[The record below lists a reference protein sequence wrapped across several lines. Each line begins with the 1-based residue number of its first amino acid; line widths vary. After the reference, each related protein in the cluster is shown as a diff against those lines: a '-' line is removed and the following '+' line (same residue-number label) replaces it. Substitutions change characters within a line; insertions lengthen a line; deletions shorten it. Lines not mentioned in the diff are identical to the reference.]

1 MEDTTS
7 SPPLG
12 VGLHKKE
19 EAVKSGDTALAR
31 ILKYSGVRLVSLAI
45 TVVIGLYLTILIANM
60 GGYVD
65 QIRKAAIQE
74 EVNQRVATDPTMR
87 NMTAAVK
94 KARIDEMIAL
104 ADHYFGLDQPFLP
117 RTFFYLGDAI
127 TLNLGRALEM
137 TSNSGS
143 TQVRLILLERIPPT
157 LLLFATAALILFFL
171 ALFAALVLSRR
182 YGSFLD
188 KSLIALTPLSSA
200 PGWFYGIFL
209 ILIFASVLKVL
220 PFGGMTDSPP
230 PSDTF
235 LFILSLLKHLT
246 LPVLAITLSSIFL
259 DIFTWRT
266 FFLIYSS
273 EDYVDMAKA
282 KGLPSNE
289 IESRYILRPT
299 LPTII
304 TSFALLVIGV
314 WTGAP
319 ILETIFNW
327 PGLGRALYQ
336 AVSEFDT
343 PVIIGSTVI
352 YSYLLALT
360 VFLLDFFY
368 ALVDPRVKIGG
379 EKHPE

>member
-1 MEDTTS
+1 MEETS
-7 SPPLG
+7 SPSLG
-12 VGLHKKE
+12 VGLHEKE
-19 EAVKSGDTALAR
+19 KTVKPADSTLSR
-31 ILKYSGVRLVSLAI
+31 ILKYSGVRLISLSI

-65 QIRKAAIQE
+65 QIRQAAIE
-74 EVNQRVATDPTMR
+74 LDVGTRVANDPAMR
-87 NMTAAVK
+87 NFSAAVK
-94 KARIDEMIAL
+94 KQRIDAMIAL
-104 ADHYFGLDQPFLP
+104 EDHYFGLDQPFLV
-117 RTFFYLGDAI
+117 RSFTYLSNAI
-127 TLNLGRALEM
+127 TLNLGRALQM

-157 LLLFATAALILFFL
+157 LLLFATADLILFFL
-171 ALFAALVLSRR
+171 ALFGALALSRQ

-188 KSLIALTPLSSA
+188 KALIGLTPLSSA

-209 ILIFASVLKVL
+209 ILIFASIFKIL

-230 PSDTF
+230 PADRF
-235 LFILSLLKHLT
+235 LFIVSLLKHLA
-246 LPVLAITLSSIFL
+246 LPVMAITLSSIFL

-327 PGLGRALYQ
+327 PGLGRVLYQ
-336 AVSEFDT
+336 AVSDFDT

-352 YSYLLALT
+352 FSYLLALT
-360 VFLLDFFY
+360 VYLLDFFY

-379 EKHPE
+379 EKNTQ

>member
-1 MEDTTS
+1 MEETS

-12 VGLHKKE
+12 LGVHEKE
-19 EAVKSGDTALAR
+19 KAVKPADSTLSR

-65 QIRKAAIQE
+65 QIRKAGIELDAST
-74 EVNQRVATDPTMR
+74 RVASDPTMR
-87 NMTAAVK
+87 NLSAAVK
-94 KARIDEMIAL
+94 KQRINAIIVLEE
-104 ADHYFGLDQPFLP
+104 HYYGLDQPFLV
-117 RTFFYLGDAI
+117 RSFTYLSDAI
-127 TLNLGRALEM
+127 TLNLGRALQM

-143 TQVRLILLERIPPT
+143 TQVRLILLERLPPT
-157 LLLFATAALILFFL
+157 LLLFATADLILFFL
-171 ALFAALVLSRR
+171 ALFAALALSRQ
-182 YGSFLD
+182 YGSFID
-188 KSLIALTPLSSA
+188 KALIGLTPLSSA

-209 ILIFASVLKVL
+209 ILIFASIFKLL

-230 PSDTF
+230 PAGRF
-235 LFILSLLKHLT
+235 LFILSLLKHLA

-282 KGLPSNE
+282 KGLPANE

-327 PGLGRALYQ
+327 PGLGRVLYQ

-352 YSYLLALT
+352 FSYLLAVT

-379 EKHPE
+379 EKNT